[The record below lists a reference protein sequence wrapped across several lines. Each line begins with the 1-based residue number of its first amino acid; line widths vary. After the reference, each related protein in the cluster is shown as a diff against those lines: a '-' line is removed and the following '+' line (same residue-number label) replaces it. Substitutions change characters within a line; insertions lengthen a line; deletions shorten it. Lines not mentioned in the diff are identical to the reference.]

1 MNKGGKMIKII
12 TDSTSDLPKEIADEL
27 GITVIPLNVHFGEEV
42 YKDGV
47 DIFPDKFY
55 PRLENSSELP
65 KTSQPSIGDFIN
77 IYKPYLDNG
86 DQIIS
91 IHVSSKLSGTFNSA
105 TQAKSQLD
113 NTNSISI
120 IDTNSVSMGV
130 GLISIYAAK
139 LIKEKDISLA
149 DATKI
154 ITDVI
159 NKTETFALVETLE
172 FLQKGG
178 RISKTKELIGNLLK
192 VRPILKSENGIIV
205 QVGRERSRNKGIAYL
220 EEAAKNSSPLK
231 YLSIM
236 YSTTPEEAQVLAD
249 KLRSKDVIPIIAQL
263 GPVIGTYAGPQAL
276 AIALIS
282 D

>member
-1 MNKGGKMIKII
+1 LNKGGKMIKII

>member
-1 MNKGGKMIKII
+1 MIKII
-12 TDSTSDLPKEIADEL
+12 SDSTSDLPKEIAEEL
-27 GITVIPLNVHFGEEV
+27 GIIVIPLNVHFGDEV

-47 DIFPDKFY
+47 DIFPDEFY
-55 PRLENSSELP
+55 PRLEKSAELP

-77 IYKPYLDNG
+77 IYKPILDNG

-105 TQAKSQLD
+105 SQAKSQLD
-113 NTNSISI
+113 ENNSISI
-120 IDTNSVSMGV
+120 IDTKSVSMGV

-139 LIKEKDISLA
+139 LIKSENLSLEE
-149 DATKI
+149 ATKK
-154 ITDVI
+154 ITDI
-159 NKTETFALVETLE
+159 IDKTETIALVETLE

-178 RISKTKELIGNLLK
+178 RISKAKELIGNLLK
-192 VRPILKSENGIIV
+192 VRPILKSEDGIIV
-205 QVGRERSRNKGIAYL
+205 QIGRERSRNKGISFL
-220 EEAAKNSSPLK
+220 EQSAKTSSPLQ
-231 YLSIM
+231 YISIM
-236 YSTTPEEAQVLAD
+236 YSTTPDEAQNLAD
-249 KLRSKDVIPIIAQL
+249 KLRSENITPIIARL

>member
-1 MNKGGKMIKII
+1 MIKII
-12 TDSTSDLPKEIADEL
+12 TDSTSDLPKEIAEEL
-27 GITVIPLNVHFGEEV
+27 GIIVIPLNVHFGDEV

-47 DIFPDKFY
+47 DIFPDEFY
-55 PRLENSSELP
+55 PRLEKIAELP

-77 IYKPYLDNG
+77 IYKPILDNG

-105 TQAKSQLD
+105 SQAKSQLD
-113 NTNSISI
+113 ENNSISI
-120 IDTNSVSMGV
+120 IDTKSVSMVV

-139 LIKEKDISLA
+139 LIKSENLSLEE
-149 DATKI
+149 ATKK
-154 ITDVI
+154 ITDI
-159 NKTETFALVETLE
+159 IDKTETIALVETLE

-178 RISKTKELIGNLLK
+178 RISKAKELIGNLLK
-192 VRPILKSENGIIV
+192 VRPILKSEDGIIV
-205 QVGRERSRNKGIAYL
+205 KIGRERSRNKGISFL
-220 EEAAKNSSPLK
+220 EQSAKTSSPLQ
-231 YLSIM
+231 YISIM
-236 YSTTPEEAQVLAD
+236 YSTTPDEAQNLAD
-249 KLRSKDVIPIIAQL
+249 KLRSENITPIIARL

>member
-1 MNKGGKMIKII
+1 LNKGEKMIKII
-12 TDSTSDLPKEIADEL
+12 TDSTSDLPKEIAEEL
-27 GITVIPLNVHFGEEV
+27 GIIVIPLNVHFGDEV

-47 DIFPDKFY
+47 DIFPDEFY
-55 PRLENSSELP
+55 PRLEKSAELP

-77 IYKPYLDNG
+77 IYKPILDNG

-105 TQAKSQLD
+105 SQAKSQLD
-113 NTNSISI
+113 ENNSISI
-120 IDTNSVSMGV
+120 IDTKSVSMGV

-139 LIKEKDISLA
+139 LIKSENLSLEE
-149 DATKI
+149 ATKK
-154 ITDVI
+154 ITDI
-159 NKTETFALVETLE
+159 IDKTETIALVETLE

-178 RISKTKELIGNLLK
+178 RISKAKELIGNLLK
-192 VRPILKSENGIIV
+192 VRPILKSEDGIIV
-205 QVGRERSRNKGIAYL
+205 QIGRERSRNKGISFL
-220 EEAAKNSSPLK
+220 EQSAKTSSPLQ
-231 YLSIM
+231 YISIM
-236 YSTTPEEAQVLAD
+236 YSTTPDEAQNLAD
-249 KLRSKDVIPIIAQL
+249 KLRSENITPIIARL

>member
-1 MNKGGKMIKII
+1 MIKII
-12 TDSTSDLPKEIADEL
+12 TDSTSDLPKEIAEEL
-27 GITVIPLNVHFGEEV
+27 GIIVIPLNVHFGDEV

-47 DIFPDKFY
+47 DIFPDEFY
-55 PRLENSSELP
+55 PRLEKSAELP

-77 IYKPYLDNG
+77 IYKPILDNG

-105 TQAKSQLD
+105 SQAKSQLD
-113 NTNSISI
+113 ENNSISI
-120 IDTNSVSMGV
+120 IDTKSVSMGV

-139 LIKEKDISLA
+139 SIKSENLSLEE
-149 DATKI
+149 ATKK
-154 ITDVI
+154 ITDI
-159 NKTETFALVETLE
+159 IDKTETIALVETLE

-178 RISKTKELIGNLLK
+178 RISKAKELIGNLLK
-192 VRPILKSENGIIV
+192 VRPILKSEDGIIV
-205 QVGRERSRNKGIAYL
+205 QIGRERSRNKGISFL
-220 EEAAKNSSPLK
+220 EQSAKTSSPLQ
-231 YLSIM
+231 YISIM
-236 YSTTPEEAQVLAD
+236 YSTTPDEAQNLAD
-249 KLRSKDVIPIIAQL
+249 KLRSENITPIIARL

>member
-1 MNKGGKMIKII
+1 MIKII

-236 YSTTPEEAQVLAD
+236 YSTTPEEAQILAD

>member
-1 MNKGGKMIKII
+1 MIKII
-12 TDSTSDLPKEIADEL
+12 TDSTSDLPKEIAEEL
-27 GITVIPLNVHFGEEV
+27 GIIVIPLNVHFGDEV

-47 DIFPDKFY
+47 DIFPDEFY
-55 PRLENSSELP
+55 PRLEKSAELP

-77 IYKPYLDNG
+77 IYKPILDNG

-105 TQAKSQLD
+105 SQAKSQLD
-113 NTNSISI
+113 ENNSISI
-120 IDTNSVSMGV
+120 IDTKSVSMGV

-139 LIKEKDISLA
+139 LIKSENLSLEE
-149 DATKI
+149 ATKK
-154 ITDVI
+154 ITDI
-159 NKTETFALVETLE
+159 IDKTETIALVETLE

-178 RISKTKELIGNLLK
+178 RISKAKELIGNLLK
-192 VRPILKSENGIIV
+192 VRPILKSEDGIIV
-205 QVGRERSRNKGIAYL
+205 QIGRERSRNKGISFL
-220 EEAAKNSSPLK
+220 EQSAKTSSPLQ
-231 YLSIM
+231 YISIM
-236 YSTTPEEAQVLAD
+236 YSTTPDEAQNLAD
-249 KLRSKDVIPIIAQL
+249 KLRSENITPIIARL

>member
-1 MNKGGKMIKII
+1 MLKII
-12 TDSTSDLPKEIADEL
+12 TDSTSDLPKEIAEEL
-27 GITVIPLNVHFGEEV
+27 GIIVIPLNVHFGDEV

-47 DIFPDKFY
+47 DIFPDEFY
-55 PRLENSSELP
+55 PRLEKSAELP

-77 IYKPYLDNG
+77 IYKPILDNG

-105 TQAKSQLD
+105 SQAKSQLD
-113 NTNSISI
+113 ENNSISI
-120 IDTNSVSMGV
+120 IDTKSVSMGV

-139 LIKEKDISLA
+139 LIKSENLSLEE
-149 DATKI
+149 ATKK
-154 ITDVI
+154 ITDI
-159 NKTETFALVETLE
+159 IDKTETIALVETLE

-178 RISKTKELIGNLLK
+178 RISKAKELIGNLLK
-192 VRPILKSENGIIV
+192 VRPILKSEDGIIV
-205 QVGRERSRNKGIAYL
+205 QIGRERSRNKGISFL
-220 EEAAKNSSPLK
+220 EQSAKTSSPLQ
-231 YLSIM
+231 YISIM
-236 YSTTPEEAQVLAD
+236 YSTTPDEAQNLAD
-249 KLRSKDVIPIIAQL
+249 KLRSENITPIIARL

>member
-1 MNKGGKMIKII
+1 MIKII

-27 GITVIPLNVHFGEEV
+27 GITVIPLNVHFGVEV

-47 DIFPDKFY
+47 DFFPDKFY

>member
-1 MNKGGKMIKII
+1 MIKII
-12 TDSTSDLPKEIADEL
+12 TDSTSDLPKEIAEEL
-27 GITVIPLNVHFGEEV
+27 GIIVIPLNVHFGDEV

-47 DIFPDKFY
+47 DIFPDEFY
-55 PRLENSSELP
+55 PRLEKSAELP

-77 IYKPYLDNG
+77 IYKPILDNG

-105 TQAKSQLD
+105 SQAKSQLD
-113 NTNSISI
+113 DNNCISI
-120 IDTNSVSMGV
+120 IDTKSVSMGV

-139 LIKEKDISLA
+139 LIKSENLSLEE
-149 DATKI
+149 ATKK
-154 ITDVI
+154 ITDI
-159 NKTETFALVETLE
+159 IDKTETIALVETLE

-178 RISKTKELIGNLLK
+178 RISKAKELIGNLLK
-192 VRPILKSENGIIV
+192 VRPILKSEDGIIV
-205 QVGRERSRNKGIAYL
+205 QIGRERSRNKGISFL
-220 EEAAKNSSPLK
+220 EQSAKTSSPLQ
-231 YLSIM
+231 YISIM
-236 YSTTPEEAQVLAD
+236 YSTTPDEAQNLAD
-249 KLRSKDVIPIIAQL
+249 KLRSENITPIIARL

>member
-1 MNKGGKMIKII
+1 MIKII
-12 TDSTSDLPKEIADEL
+12 TDSTSDLPKEIAEEL
-27 GITVIPLNVHFGEEV
+27 GIIVIPLNVHFGDEV

-47 DIFPDKFY
+47 DIFPDEFY
-55 PRLENSSELP
+55 PRLEKSAELP

-77 IYKPYLDNG
+77 IYKPILDNG

-105 TQAKSQLD
+105 SQAKSQLD
-113 NTNSISI
+113 ENNSISI
-120 IDTNSVSMGV
+120 IDTKSVSMGV

-139 LIKEKDISLA
+139 LIKSENLSFEE
-149 DATKI
+149 ATKK
-154 ITDVI
+154 ITDI
-159 NKTETFALVETLE
+159 IDKTETIALVETLE

-178 RISKTKELIGNLLK
+178 RISKAKELIGNLLK
-192 VRPILKSENGIIV
+192 VRPILKSEDGIIV
-205 QVGRERSRNKGIAYL
+205 QIGRERSRNKGISFL
-220 EEAAKNSSPLK
+220 EQSAKTSSPLQ
-231 YLSIM
+231 YISIM
-236 YSTTPEEAQVLAD
+236 YSTTPDEAQNLAY
-249 KLRSKDVIPIIAQL
+249 KLRSENITPIIARL

>member
-1 MNKGGKMIKII
+1 MIKII

>member
-1 MNKGGKMIKII
+1 LNKGGKMIKII

-236 YSTTPEEAQVLAD
+236 YSTTPEEAQILAD